1 VKRRRCEDGKM
12 RRRCEDVRRCEDEKM
27 RRRCEE
33 EKMWVYCGATEDLWK
48 IGFIVFLVFS
58 RFCGLNKIDI
68 CEMISACFKEQ
79 MLVSI
84 YVVS

>member
-1 VKRRRCEDGKM
+1 M
-12 RRRCEDVRRCEDEKM
+12 EKVTLESQNIVFFGGDFLEVF
-27 RRRCEE
+27 C
-33 EKMWVYCGATEDLWK
+33 VLHFSATEDLWK
-48 IGFIVFLVFS
+48 IGFIVFFGFS
-58 RFCGLNKIDI
+58 SFCGLNKIDI

>member
-1 VKRRRCEDGKM
+1 MEKVTLESQNIVFLGGVFSRFFVFCTFLLPRTSGKL
-12 RRRCEDVRRCEDEKM
+12 
-27 RRRCEE
+27 
-33 EKMWVYCGATEDLWK
+33 GL
-48 IGFIVFLVFS
+48 FFFLVFS
-58 RFCGLNKIDI
+58 SFCGLNKIDI